1 MAQQQTQQRMEQR
14 AQEAEERR
22 KRRAF
27 ARARRA
33 EEAERSRVA
42 WERHRAALLR
52 SAQLHGA
59 LARELLNPVLPG
71 QRGYMAYIRRLN
83 RLETAINPDKPPP
96 YPLRSPVPVAD
107 SKSSQATGLK
117 VEAGTSGTVP
127 STEKA
132 RLMID

>member
-1 MAQQQTQQRMEQR
+1 MEQR

-52 SAQLHGA
+52 VST
-59 LARELLNPVLPG
+59 LL
-71 QRGYMAYIRRLN
+71 RL
-83 RLETAINPDKPPP
+83 
-96 YPLRSPVPVAD
+96 VP
-107 SKSSQATGLK
+107 
-117 VEAGTSGTVP
+117 
-127 STEKA
+127 
-132 RLMID
+132 